1 MNEKQLRIWA
11 SWATPWS
18 KKQKKL
24 LVEKLKKRLE
34 VLSQK

>member
-1 MNEKQLRIWA
+1 MNKKHLSQ
-11 SWATPWS
+11 WATPWS

-24 LVEKLKKRLE
+24 LLEKLKKRLE